1 MIQVLRQQNQELLQ
15 KYWGMKYKM
24 WNLQKLQQNIYIQT
38 GPEISYDHS
47 REAKQPFNTVLQ
59 FLIKYESSYFR
70 LASSN
75 DFLLLCYGMLSIAD
89 VYKIY
94 KANKNTE
101 WILQWKLSPLND
113 VLNFHCK
120 ILCNTFVVFLC
131 CVLQHQI
138 IFGWHSNG
146 ARTENCSNIKLFA
159 RLKHL
164 NASNFFH
171 SWENTA
177 LKN

>member
-1 MIQVLRQQNQELLQ
+1 ML
-15 KYWGMKYKM
+15 
-24 WNLQKLQQNIYIQT
+24 NLQKRQQNIYIQT

-70 LASSN
+70 AASSN

-101 WILQWKLSPLND
+101 WILQ
-113 VLNFHCK
+113 
-120 ILCNTFVVFLC
+120 
-131 CVLQHQI
+131 
-138 IFGWHSNG
+138 
-146 ARTENCSNIKLFA
+146 
-159 RLKHL
+159 
-164 NASNFFH
+164 
-171 SWENTA
+171 
-177 LKN
+177 